1 MIGRPGG
8 RASNIELGCGYL
20 RRAFL
25 PTRCKETKSGS
36 GVRCGVANSS
46 GSARGRASEAGQR
59 LPGATMKDRLKELLT
74 ERLRGASYSGYFM
87 IHQHVPSA
95 LGASCAVAI

>member
-1 MIGRPGG
+1 
-8 RASNIELGCGYL
+8 
-20 RRAFL
+20 
-25 PTRCKETKSGS
+25 
-36 GVRCGVANSS
+36 
-46 GSARGRASEAGQR
+46 
-59 LPGATMKDRLKELLT
+59 MKDRLKELLT